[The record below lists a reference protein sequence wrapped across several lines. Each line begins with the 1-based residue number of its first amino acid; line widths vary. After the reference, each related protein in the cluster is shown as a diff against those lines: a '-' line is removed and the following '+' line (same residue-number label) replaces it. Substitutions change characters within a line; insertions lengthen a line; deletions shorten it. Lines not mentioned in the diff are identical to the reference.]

1 MREIKSFKGNK
12 RSDKSFFLEKMY
24 NSRNEII
31 TPDIINRN
39 LKFLYRDI
47 ARGNVSDS
55 KFEEALRG
63 DKKILELAI
72 DNLGFELGKLN
83 VILTAIKIADTKLY
97 TEVMNN
103 SLVIET
109 FNDVNVKFNMY
120 SIMYNSIINFMST
133 GDFNHIRGV
142 GITFGNNSYRKYR
155 AVFN

>member
-1 MREIKSFKGNK
+1 
-12 RSDKSFFLEKMY
+12 
-24 NSRNEII
+24 
-31 TPDIINRN
+31 
-39 LKFLYRDI
+39 
-47 ARGNVSDS
+47 
-55 KFEEALRG
+55 
-63 DKKILELAI
+63 
-72 DNLGFELGKLN
+72 
-83 VILTAIKIADTKLY
+83 
-97 TEVMNN
+97 MNN

>member
-1 MREIKSFKGNK
+1 MREIKNFKGNK

-47 ARGNVSDS
+47 ARGNVSDP
-55 KFEEALRG
+55 KFEEDLRG
-63 DKKILELAI
+63 DKKILELAV

>member
-47 ARGNVSDS
+47 ARGNVLDP